1 MRRYE
6 TIVIVDPDLSDEGR
20 APLFD
25 RVKEIIPQL
34 GGTLIDIEDWGN
46 KRLAYDIK
54 KTPRGFYSR
63 LDYCGSGT
71 VVDELERFF
80 RIDDRM
86 MKYLT
91 VVIDEDADPEALLA
105 EKSAAADAQ
114 AAAQAAAEAAA
125 TEAQEAA
132 AETPDTDDEED

>member
-1 MRRYE
+1 MKRYE

-20 APLFD
+20 GPLFD
-25 RVKEIIPQL
+25 RIKEIIPHQ
-34 GGTLIDIEDWGN
+34 GGTLIDIEDWGV

-54 KTPRGFYSR
+54 KKPRGFYAR
-63 LDYCGSGT
+63 LDYCGNGT

-105 EKSAAADAQ
+105 EKAAAADAQ
-114 AAAQAAAEAAA
+114 AAAQAATQAVEATTAA
-125 TEAQEAA
+125 P
-132 AETPDTDDEED
+132 ETPDTDDEEE